1 MNDYSWK
8 GNVRELES
16 VIKRAVIFANSE
28 KRNMVQL
35 NDLPKEIVKEA
46 RYSFEDIVLES
57 LRGKK
62 FSHSSIVETAKE
74 LGNVNRTL
82 ISENLRGLALKALVE
97 SEFNIEKSVL
107 LISGT
112 EDYDTNERVR
122 SKIQTFLSNIESD
135 LRKTGE
141 KNFDTLK
148 KQFSSKY
155 KNLPV
160 KFHSYLDEVIKW
172 EIRR

>member
-1 MNDYSWK
+1 
-8 GNVRELES
+8 
-16 VIKRAVIFANSE
+16 
-28 KRNMVQL
+28 
-35 NDLPKEIVKEA
+35 
-46 RYSFEDIVLES
+46 

-97 SEFNIEKSVL
+97 SEFNIEKTVS

-141 KNFDTLK
+141 KNFETLK

-155 KNLPV
+155 KNLPA
-160 KFHSYLDEVIKW
+160 KFHTYLDEVIKW
-172 EIRR
+172 KIHR

>member
-1 MNDYSWK
+1 M
-8 GNVRELES
+8 R
-16 VIKRAVIFANSE
+16 SE
-28 KRNMVQL
+28 
-35 NDLPKEIVKEA
+35 NDLWK
-46 RYSFEDIVLES
+46 RTS
-57 LRGKK
+57 
-62 FSHSSIVETAKE
+62 SSIVETAKE

-97 SEFNIEKSVL
+97 SEFNIESTIS

-141 KNFDTLK
+141 NNFDNIK

-172 EIRR
+172 KI